1 MKIAFVIYDGMTTL
15 DFLGVYDP
23 ISRLKTMGFRDDI
36 EWDICAIGPE
46 VTDQTGQLTIKATK
60 VKPNLGNY
68 DFFIV
73 PGGPGG
79 REVRNSPEF
88 KEWILTGKDA
98 SYKMSVCG
106 GALVLADA
114 GFLEGKRATTNLN
127 AFKAL
132 EPFVVEVLKQ
142 RVVEDGEV
150 ITAGGVS
157 SSLDMGLY
165 LVHKIAGAEV
175 MEEIRAQMEY
185 NGFEHAKVASFGEPL
200 KVG

>member
-23 ISRLKTMGFRDDI
+23 ITRLKTMGFRDDI
-36 EWDICAIGPE
+36 EWDICAINSE
-46 VTDQTGQLTIKATK
+46 VTDQTGLLTIVPNKI
-60 VKPNLGNY
+60 KPNLGDY

-79 REVRNSPEF
+79 AVVRKSPEF
-88 KEWILTGKDA
+88 KAWILTGKD
-98 SYKMSVCG
+98 STYKMSVCG
-106 GALVLADA
+106 GALVLAEA
-114 GFLEGKRATTNLN
+114 GFLEGKRATTNRN

-132 EPFVVEVLKQ
+132 EPFVVEAVRE

-165 LVHKIAGAEV
+165 LVRKIAGPEV

-185 NGFEHAKVASFGEPL
+185 NGFENANIKSFGEPL
-200 KVG
+200 KLG